1 MTIIEWF
8 ILLFVS
14 FIVDIIQIIL
24 NLLGGIGV
32 VINRIITIVY
42 GIIVAAYLSWRGVSM
57 VNTKRLL
64 GIVTTFV
71 VELIPVLDSIP
82 TWTIDII
89 WTWWTTKS
97 KIIAKATGKL
107 DRANKLIGKIPL
119 NKNGVRLPPPR
130 IPSNQAG
137 MRLPS
142 PRISATSPQPMNIDG
157 IRIPSLPNRN

>member
-1 MTIIEWF
+1 
-8 ILLFVS
+8 
-14 FIVDIIQIIL
+14 
-24 NLLGGIGV
+24 
-32 VINRIITIVY
+32 
-42 GIIVAAYLSWRGVSM
+42 M

-119 NKNGVRLPPPR
+119 NQNGVRLPPPR
-130 IPSNQAG
+130 IPSNQGG
-137 MRLPS
+137 MRSPLPK
-142 PRISATSPQPMNIDG
+142 ISTPSFQPMNVDG
-157 IRIPSLPNRN
+157 IRSPVNIGKV